1 VSDRGPT
8 FEDEFEA
15 ETKPAELET
24 LGHAGDTETL
34 QGINTQSQSSSCG
47 EDGCPLKNNVEVE
60 TAWLNLMSAV
70 PRARAADGSTL
81 RPKNDLSHA
90 LPSQADLDRIIRS
103 IRPDGCEEHALD
115 GLSSAWDEDVVRKM
129 SELPGLLQT
138 YTGQL
143 AEEWTGDDFDSF
155 EENVEEMVKIAQEV
169 VDSSGEIRDMLKE
182 ESEGI
187 WEAQGGAEGYIPFP
201 APQLW
206 TKEQNWFVGLFK
218 DDYAHCRP
226 PWWSEGACNH
236 ITPDYAL
243 QMVGFPQGTM
253 EEYNNTIETE
263 TRNRQ
268 QANQEWNAEV
278 DRYIQEGGSPMA
290 YQYKTTD
297 WETLYVEARDQ
308 YLYENEEAMSQVNTD
323 YEQASEDINNDIIN
337 REYNANSTYSGH
349 NDPTTQRQATGAA
362 NQEANLQQPG
372 GGGGGGG
379 GGMPGGM
386 PGGMSPGDYPGMD
399 TPPPGNFDPSGLG
412 EDGAFEPNPNK
423 DYQLPGTGDPDNP
436 WKPSTPDPGDLPSGG
451 LASGGGG
458 LGGGAGGGLGGGGLP
473 GGGAGGGLGG
483 GAGGG
488 LGGGMGGGMGGMM
501 GAGGG
506 GRGAGAGA
514 GGGRGAGGRG
524 AGGPKG
530 MGKGMGAGMGGMMG
544 GAGGGRGAGGPGE
557 GEQESGTWL
566 TEEDD
571 VWGIGNEEEDPY
583 A

>member
-24 LGHAGDTETL
+24 LGHAGDTQAL
-34 QGINTQSQSSSCG
+34 QSVNSRSQGSTCG
-47 EDGCPLKNNVEVE
+47 EDGCPLSNNVEVE
-60 TAWLNLMSAV
+60 TAWQNLMSAV

-81 RPKNDLSHA
+81 QPKNDLSHA
-90 LPSQADLDRIIRS
+90 LPKQSDLERIIRS
-103 IRPDGCEEHALD
+103 LRPDGCEEHALD
-115 GLSSAWDEDVVRKM
+115 SLSIAWDDDVVKTLGD
-129 SELPGLLQT
+129 LPGLLQT

-155 EENVEEMVKIAQEV
+155 EKNVEEMIKIAQEV
-169 VDSSGEIRDMLKE
+169 VDSSGELRDMLKK

-187 WEAQGGAEGYIPFP
+187 WEAQGGAEGFIPFP

-206 TKEQNWFVGLFK
+206 TREQNWFIGLFK

-226 PWWSEGACNH
+226 PWWSEGECNH

-253 EEYNNTIETE
+253 EEYNTQIENA
-263 TRNRQ
+263 TRTRQ
-268 QANQEWNAEV
+268 QENQAWNEEL
-278 DRYIQEGGSPMA
+278 DRYVQSGGMA
-290 YQYKTTD
+290 GAYSYKNTD
-297 WETLYVEARDQ
+297 WESLYVEVRDE
-308 YLYENEEAMSQVNTD
+308 YLLENEDAMSQVNTD
-323 YEQASEDINNDIIN
+323 YVQASEDINNDIIG
-337 REYNANSTYSGH
+337 REYNANTTYSGH
-349 NDPTTQRQATGAA
+349 EDPTTPKQATSAA

-372 GGGGGGG
+372 GGGGG
-379 GGMPGGM
+379 MPGGM
-386 PGGMSPGDYPGMD
+386 PGGGGGMPSGDYPGMD
-399 TPPPGNFDPSGLG
+399 TPPMGEIDGSGLG

-423 DYQLPGTGDPDNP
+423 DYTLPGTGGTDP
-436 WKPSTPDPGDLPSGG
+436 WKPSTTDPDDISGG

-458 LGGGAGGGLGGGGLP
+458 LSGGGGGLGGGMP
-473 GGGAGGGLGG
+473 GGGGPGGGLGG

-488 LGGGMGGGMGGMM
+488 LGGGMG
-501 GAGGG
+501 
-506 GRGAGAGA
+506 
-514 GGGRGAGGRG
+514 
-524 AGGPKG
+524 
-530 MGKGMGAGMGGMMG
+530 AGMAGGMMG
-544 GAGGGRGAGGPGE
+544 GAGGGRGAGAGAGGRGGGPKGMGKGMGGGGRGMAGGMMGGAGGGRGMGGQGE
-557 GEQESGTWL
+557 GEKESGTWL